1 MIIVFPTFWR
11 FAMNSDTLS
20 SCFSDH
26 SFSLERTRFF
36 PRQLITPDDL
46 IQDQIYFREKNR
58 RHNRLIHGWGIVCG
72 AQVRPGKQECE
83 VIIEPGYILG
93 PYGDEIYIDR
103 EITVNLCQEG
113 VDGNVLSPCGENL
126 DPWCSNVQVDRPSGQ
141 SLYIAIRY
149 AECQT
154 RPVRVA
160 TMGCGCNELECEYS
174 RIQDSYA
181 IKVLTKLPST
191 YKNLSP
197 APSPD
202 NILKCAGGQDDRPCP
217 TCPSE
222 PWVILAN
229 ITLGADSK
237 VTKANIDRF
246 THRRYVAS
254 FANFYFLCKPSL
266 PVITAFSPEN
276 ASTVSLPNGFQTIT
290 IRISFDRKMN
300 EKQLQNPDVWLRIWQ
315 VFVSDSV
322 VRRIKLT
329 YVDVVDSPELREK
342 SFTVQYQVETDST
355 QPCIIQIRSTDK
367 NSNLITDTNIP
378 SQTLDADFQGTNVSL
393 ANLDEL
399 WSFADEEFHSVNWG
413 TSLESFSGKPLPSGN
428 GDPGGVFH
436 SWFKVVL
443 QGEP

>member
-1 MIIVFPTFWR
+1 
-11 FAMNSDTLS
+11 MNSDMVST
-20 SCFSDH
+20 CFSSN

-36 PRQLITPDDL
+36 PGQLITPEDL

-72 AQVRPGKQECE
+72 GQVTPGKQDCE

-141 SLYIAIRY
+141 PLYIAIRY

-181 IKVLTKLPST
+181 VKVLTKLPST
-191 YKNLSP
+191 YNNLSP
-197 APSPD
+197 APNPD

-217 TCPSE
+217 AYPAE
-222 PWVILAN
+222 PWVILAD

-237 VTKANIDRF
+237 VTAASIDRF
-246 THRRYVAS
+246 THRRYVAPFS
-254 FANFYFLCKPSL
+254 NFYFLCKPSL

-276 ASTVSLPNGFQTIT
+276 GSTTVLPGEFQTIPMQ
-290 IRISFDRKMN
+290 ISFDRKMN
-300 EKQLQNPDVWLRIWQ
+300 EEQLRQPDAWLRVWQ
-315 VFVSDSV
+315 ILTQVGTTSRL
-322 VRRIKLT
+322 RRIQLSYTGAVETPGSTGKG
-329 YVDVVDSPELREK
+329 
-342 SFTVQYQVETDST
+342 FTAQYQLNTDSRE
-355 QPCIIQIRSTDK
+355 PCVVQIRPIDNNT
-367 NSNLITDTNIP
+367 NLLTDTDTP
-378 SQTLDADFQGTNVSL
+378 PQVLDADFQGTNLTL

-399 WSFADEEFHSVNWG
+399 WSFTDFEFRSVSWEA
-413 TSLESFSGKPLPSGN
+413 SLASDTGKPLPSGN
-428 GDPGGVFH
+428 GEAGGLFH
-436 SWFKVVL
+436 SWFNVAS
-443 QGEP
+443 QR